1 VIGDFIIFRTQSTF
15 LRIWLGDS
23 KEQLS
28 LGANAT
34 LDILDWRP
42 AGALLKRRV
51 EQASNIPMSGGL
63 YRGR

>member
-1 VIGDFIIFRTQSTF
+1 
-15 LRIWLGDS
+15 
-23 KEQLS
+23 

-51 EQASNIPMSGGL
+51 EQASNILMSGGL
-63 YRGR
+63 YRGQ